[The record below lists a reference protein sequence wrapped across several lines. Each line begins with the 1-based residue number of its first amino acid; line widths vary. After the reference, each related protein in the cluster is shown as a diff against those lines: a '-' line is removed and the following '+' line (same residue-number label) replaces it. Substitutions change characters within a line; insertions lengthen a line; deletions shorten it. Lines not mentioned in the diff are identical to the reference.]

1 MIDGGARRGRADKR
15 TAILAAAFRVFAG
28 RGYAQAC
35 VRDIADEAGVA
46 KPTVYNHLA
55 DKESLFRESLLAAA
69 DRARDRLDAALDG
82 LRAPAL
88 PTADAVGPVLAGAV
102 GELASVLASDEV
114 RSLRLLALGNAALF
128 PELVGEVHRRTSA
141 ATAAALADRLAWL
154 VLSGALSR
162 CEPDRA
168 AGHLLSL
175 VDGALD
181 ARSAW
186 GSRALPTAEARAAG
200 EDAAEVFLRAHGV
213 RPSG

>member
-15 TAILAAAFRVFAG
+15 TAILAAAFRVFAA

-46 KPTVYNHLA
+46 KPTVYNHLT

-69 DRARDRLDAALDG
+69 DRARVRLDAALDG
-82 LRAPAL
+82 LRAPGDPAVAL
-88 PTADAVGPVLAGAV
+88 ARAV
-102 GELASVLASDEV
+102 GELAEVLASDEV

-128 PELVGEVHRRTSA
+128 PELVGEAHRRTSA
-141 ATAAALADRLAWL
+141 ATATALADRLARL
-154 VLSGALSR
+154 VLSGALRR

-186 GSRALPTAEARAAG
+186 GSRELPAAEARAAG
-200 EDAAEVFLRAHGV
+200 EDAVEVFLLAYGGQA
-213 RPSG
+213 SE